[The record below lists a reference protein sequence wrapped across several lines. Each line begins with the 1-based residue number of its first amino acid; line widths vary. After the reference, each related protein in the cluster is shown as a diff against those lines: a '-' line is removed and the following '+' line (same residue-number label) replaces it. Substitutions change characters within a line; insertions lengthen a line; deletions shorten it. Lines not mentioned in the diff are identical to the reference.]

1 MECIAGRS
9 KGSVVEWQCHE
20 CPYDA
25 PILESGCDEW
35 AMIADALA
43 LLKEQEPRVM
53 TLEEAEN
60 RIGDCIYIEIREKN
74 IGEYRMIGELDSY
87 SRKYKYLYVMHPG
100 ETHCHP
106 YSYNLLNKIW
116 RIWSAKP
123 TEQQMRDTPWEGE
136 KDA

>member
-1 MECIAGRS
+1 MTNQEAIKELKGLINSCVGREEIDLVCREVIEYLQ
-9 KGSVVEWQCHE
+9 K
-20 CPYDA
+20 
-25 PILESGCDEW
+25 
-35 AMIADALA
+35 
-43 LLKEQEPRVM
+43 QEPRVM

-116 RIWSAKP
+116 RTWSAKP

-136 KDA
+136 EETK